1 MVIAAVSGLAA
12 LQALAPTAPTV
23 RRAGYHAP
31 GDGGAAI
38 YNYSPAACSLNAG
51 AGDHGSQ
58 IQASGGGCWIVD
70 APPTGLDVRVWGA
83 VADGAT
89 DAGPAINAALKAT
102 AGIPVVI
109 PATPAGFYVNTTIID
124 LTNLVGT
131 AFNAYNPSA
140 ANSAGPPY
148 SYTFPLQSWLKC
160 SATVSPCLQ
169 LGQIG
174 DVMHAP
180 SAENL
185 VLSMPRGRPRSGKIG
200 LQIAGGYNVH
210 TRNIGTFNFDICA
223 EWGPTASSASGIA
236 AYHDLTI
243 AGACATHYFVSDG
256 WSEIHMIGG
265 RAGMNGYGDYSTAQD
280 FWYLTESQNQ
290 GLGGGVNTLYVTSF
304 QFNPAGGGVAC
315 AVRWGGWTGTG
326 GNPVNEEYRFTDSHF
341 EYHGAYTGRASQ
353 GIFCSD
359 STVNHIANFKF
370 VNNTVTPVTTVGVFN
385 LNAATSL
392 ERSIF
397 DDNHFTSCTDLTLN
411 LPTDSLAFGSYD
423 AVKFS
428 NNTFPCPAK
437 FSTTGRGDRV
447 LLSSS
452 NTYDSMALSGAWG
465 QFSSFGDIYY
475 SGLTDT
481 ATGHIQVGNWYPMSW
496 APVLNYQGVASG
508 ATFSDNIGTIQ
519 RTAEGGFRATVNMIL
534 TKMGKGSGNVTI
546 SGLPFGCSPAQY
558 PQAVVPNGELN
569 MTKLTGQVSVQIMTG
584 KAPAMALVQ
593 SSSTGWSPVLAS
605 NLTNTTRLGF
615 SIECPQAE

>member
-1 MVIAAVSGLAA
+1 MVITAVSGLAA
-12 LQALAPTAPTV
+12 LKIVAPRLRTV
-23 RRAGYHAP
+23 RRAGYYLP
-31 GDGGAAI
+31 GDGGAAT
-38 YNYSPAACSLNAG
+38 YTHSGGPCSLNAG
-51 AGDHGSQ
+51 AGDNGAQ
-58 IQASGGGCWIVD
+58 VRASGGGCWIVD
-70 APPTGLDVRVWGA
+70 APATGLDIRVWGA

-89 DAGPAINAALKAT
+89 DAGPAINAALKAS
-102 AGIPVVI
+102 AGVPVVI
-109 PATPAGFYVNTTIID
+109 PATQAGFFVNTTIIA
-124 LTNLVGT
+124 LTNLIGT

-148 SYTFPLQSWLKC
+148 IYTFPGQSWLKC

-169 LGQIG
+169 LGQSG

-185 VLSMPRGRPRSGKIG
+185 VLSMPHGRPQSGTIG
-200 LQIAGGYNVH
+200 LRIAGGYNVH
-210 TRNIGTFNFDICA
+210 TRNIGMFNFDICA

-256 WSEIHMIGG
+256 WPEIHMITG

-290 GLGGGVNTLYVTSF
+290 GTGGGVNTLYVTSF
-304 QFNPAGGGVAC
+304 QFNPAGAGVAC
-315 AVRWGGWTGTG
+315 AVRWGEWTGRG

-341 EYHGAYTGRASQ
+341 EYHAAYTGSASQ

-359 STVNHIANFKF
+359 RTVDHIANFRF
-370 VNNTVTPVTTVGVFN
+370 VNNTVTPVTTASVFN
-385 LNAATSL
+385 LSAATSL
-392 ERSIF
+392 ERSVV

-411 LPTDSLAFGSYD
+411 LPTDSLAFGSYN

-428 NNTFPCPAK
+428 NNTFPCRAK
-437 FSTTGRGDRV
+437 FSTGAGGGRV
-447 LLSSS
+447 LLSSD
-452 NTYDSMALSGAWG
+452 NTYNSMALSGAWG
-465 QFSSFGDIYY
+465 QFSSFGDLYY

-496 APVLNYQGVASG
+496 RPVLNYQGFASG
-508 ATFSDNIGTIQ
+508 ATFSTNIGTIQ
-519 RTAEGGFRATVNMIL
+519 RTAEGGFRATVNMVL
-534 TKMGKGSGNVTI
+534 TKKGRGAGNVAI

-558 PQAVVPNGELN
+558 PPAAVPNGELN
-569 MTKLTGQVSVQIMTG
+569 MTGLTGQVSVQMLTG
-584 KAPAMALVQ
+584 AAPAMALVQ
-593 SSSTGWSPVLAS
+593 SSPTGWNAVLEQ
-605 NLTNTTRLGF
+605 NPIN
-615 SIECPQAE
+615 QAHIQQR